1 MALDNHDYPAQTGKP
16 SKTGVPDQLR
26 GKRITPAATAPAPPE
41 ALRAALA
48 FRPWHSADAPA
59 YQQMLDDPDLWRFMH
74 EDYPDPMTLDL
85 ASELIALSQEAGHHL
100 VRAVLWQG
108 QPVGQVRL
116 QWASGPTPPASGEIS
131 YWLGRAHWGKG
142 LAAPVV
148 GLFADQC
155 LRAYP
160 ALSRIEAR
168 IHQDNTPSLRL
179 VERLGFELEGPL
191 ADQPGWQ
198 RHVLRRG
205 QGPDWAAI
213 RLPRDI

>member
-1 MALDNHDYPAQTGKP
+1 MALDMQDYPSQPDISGK
-16 SKTGVPDQLR
+16 SDVPDQLR
-26 GKRITPAATAPAPPE
+26 GKRITPATPASTPPE
-41 ALRAALA
+41 TLRAGLT

-59 YQQMLDDPDLWRFMH
+59 YQQMLDDADLWRFMH
-74 EDYPDPMTLDL
+74 EDYPDPMTLEL
-85 ASELIALSQEAGHHL
+85 AGELIALSQEAGHHL

-131 YWLGRAHWGKG
+131 YWLARAHWGRG
-142 LAAPVV
+142 LAAPMV

-168 IHQDNTPSLRL
+168 IHQANTPSLRL
-179 VERLGFELEGPL
+179 VDRLGFELEGPV